1 MKYIIF
7 FSILLLIFLLYEYAM
22 LFMPYQA
29 LSETFE
35 SNPKKKKD
43 KAKSGGFM
51 SRFVETKASANEK
64 NSKKGKKSTKPK
76 NAKKSIVKKTADK
89 LDYSKGLSNLD
100 IQYHDSPEK
109 IAKDEGINLETV
121 SIRIYDPIKKKVVTI
136 KRPAIQN
143 SATYYEPGTYKYGA
157 SKYVPNYTESVL
169 LSTTN
174 NYFTDKSVTAP
185 APPKFDFYNI
195 NAVESGMSTYK
206 PGE

>member
-1 MKYIIF
+1 
-7 FSILLLIFLLYEYAM
+7 
-22 LFMPYQA
+22 MPSPA
-29 LSETFE
+29 LSDTFE

-43 KAKSGGFM
+43 KAKSDGFM
-51 SRFVETKASANEK
+51 SRFVETKAATTEK

-76 NAKKSIVKKTADK
+76 NAKK
-89 LDYSKGLSNLD
+89 
-100 IQYHDSPEK
+100 SPEK

-143 SATYYEPGTYKYGA
+143 SATYYEHGTYKYGA

-174 NYFTDKSVTAP
+174 NYFTDKSATAP

-195 NAVESGMSTYK
+195 NAVESGMSTYT